1 MGKIARCTVQGACLF
16 SETHEMDRIYGASDH
31 NQLLGS
37 VLMTRVEVEQP
48 GFGGEGGAMQAR

>member
-1 MGKIARCTVQGACLF
+1 MQGACLF